1 MLRAIVLVALVGC
14 VVPAEPV
21 YYGGNPPPAPY
32 GYQQGYTTAP
42 QQTTCRLG
50 SDGQQAC
57 GYDCKIGSDG
67 IAACAN
73 TPGGRCAMGSDG
85 HVYCSQQTN
94 VFQQTAPT
102 KCHLNS
108 DGTQTCGYNC
118 RLGSNGYH
126 YCASTPDGRCALNSN
141 GTWSCS

>member
-1 MLRAIVLVALVGC
+1 MLRTLFLVALVGC

-21 YYGGNPPPAPY
+21 YYGGNAPPPP
-32 GYQQGYTTAP
+32 YQQGYANAP
-42 QQTTCRLG
+42 QTSCRLG

-67 IAACAN
+67 IAACA
-73 TPGGRCAMGSDG
+73 TSPGGRCDLGSDG
-85 HVYCSQQTN
+85 HVYCSQPS
-94 VFQQTAPT
+94 VFPQQQTAPT

-108 DGTQTCGYNC
+108 DGSQTCGYNC